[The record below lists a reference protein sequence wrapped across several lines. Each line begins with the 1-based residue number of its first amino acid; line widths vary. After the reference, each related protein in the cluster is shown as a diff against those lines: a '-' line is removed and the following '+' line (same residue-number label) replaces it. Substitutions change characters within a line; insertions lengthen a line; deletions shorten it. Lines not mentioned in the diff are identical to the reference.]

1 MPSISTLRYL
11 GALAGASAF
20 SASTAPAHCKEQHRS
35 SGVEKLR
42 MQQHREAPH
51 SPDVAHLLASPPPL
65 LGLCKEAE
73 WCARNM
79 LTALQL
85 RLRLLKLEPSEGDTA
100 DTAAR
105 GGKRKRV
112 VVAGGGWA
120 SASFVRKLDPRQFE
134 VVWISP
140 QDHFSYTPLLPA
152 VCGGSLPVAAC
163 TAKLRELLS
172 FGGNTTARGQYHR
185 AFIDAVDLNSKKVI
199 CRPTESPGGPGGPL
213 GAPWEEPFDYLVLA
227 VGSSVNTFNIRGVRE
242 HALFLRTA
250 EDAQR
255 VRARIGACLE
265 AAASPKISQ
274 EARERLLTFVV
285 VGAGPSGV
293 EAAAEIKDY
302 LSSEGKRLYPH
313 ISQHFRVLV
322 VEMGPAPLPMYD
334 SKVQEGVKKTFKRS
348 GVELHLNTQVIQV
361 SAGSV
366 TTKRV
371 AAAAAAAGGGGG
383 SSGAG
388 GSVTSAGGAAGAGG
402 ASAPSTSVESIP
414 TNFVLWA
421 SGVRPTELATSIA
434 KGLAAQNR
442 PQRLLVDPSLRVLG
456 TEGLFALGDCCTI
469 APPLL
474 ADHAQ
479 QLFEMAV
486 ADNKPGSAGTDWLL
500 TNGERLSSIFPQ
512 LHPKRNKLD
521 KLAPKN
527 HLDLQRFTELLQE
540 IDKRYVS
547 PAPTAQNARQEGQ
560 FLALVFNCFMGP
572 GRGAGGAPET
582 AAPQALP
589 AFVENWKGSLC
600 FLGSGTAALQLPF
613 GTYVGGF
620 PFTLLWKLVYLQLQ
634 PSVRSCWRCCE
645 GWIQSAVFGRD
656 IACTIPPPPKEAES
670 FL

>member
-1 MPSISTLRYL
+1 
-11 GALAGASAF
+11 
-20 SASTAPAHCKEQHRS
+20 
-35 SGVEKLR
+35 
-42 MQQHREAPH
+42 
-51 SPDVAHLLASPPPL
+51 
-65 LGLCKEAE
+65 
-73 WCARNM
+73 M

-334 SKVQEGVKKTFKRS
+334 SKVQEGVKKTFKR
-348 GVELHLNTQVIQV
+348 
-361 SAGSV
+361 
-366 TTKRV
+366 R
-371 AAAAAAAGGGGG
+371 
-383 SSGAG
+383 
-388 GSVTSAGGAAGAGG
+388 GAAGAGG

-486 ADNKPGSAGTDWLL
+486 ADNKPGSAGTLRGLEGFFCAWPLAARGRSNFENGSFDGEGGGREGGRSGVSRSCISVPPVVQRWRLALAFAFCDQGTDWLL